1 MPIFRVAEY
10 TMYIHIMAYHKAK
23 KKKKV
28 DELFEIV
35 WSNCMKQNAR
45 LPTVCCLSVQKNKE
59 QRKYMCVLV
68 CAEKTQPG

>member
-1 MPIFRVAEY
+1 M
-10 TMYIHIMAYHKAK
+10 K

-45 LPTVCCLSVQKNKE
+45 LPTVCCLSCTKKKWSKGNTCVCSSVQKKHSQDELDTKE
-59 QRKYMCVLV
+59 
-68 CAEKTQPG
+68 PG